1 LSEVVKAQKA
11 ATPEMRSKVF
21 MLEQRMKEG
30 EKEGRFDL
38 YELPVKHH
46 FSQGVYGREMFIPK
60 GTIVT
65 GHIHK
70 YTQLNVLVS
79 GDLSVLTEEGVKRV
93 KPPFVVVSPPGTKRV
108 AYAHEDSIWLTVHS
122 VGDETDIEKIESK
135 FIAKNETEYL
145 EFVDKQKQLE
155 SKP

>member
-1 LSEVVKAQKA
+1 MSEVVKAQKA

>member
-1 LSEVVKAQKA
+1 
-11 ATPEMRSKVF
+11 MRAKVF

-30 EKEGRFDL
+30 QKEGKFDL
-38 YELPVKHH
+38 YELPVRHH

-79 GDLSVLTEEGVKRV
+79 GDLSVLTEHGVKRV

-108 AYAHEDSIWLTVHS
+108 AYAHEDTIWLTIH
-122 VGDETDIEKIESK
+122 GTEETDVDKIEEK
-135 FIAKNETEYL
+135 FIAQTEQEYL
-145 EFVDKQKQLE
+145 AFIEQTKQLQE
-155 SKP
+155 QQGDTLCLGHR

>member
-1 LSEVVKAQKA
+1 MSEVVKAQKA

-30 EKEGRFDL
+30 EKEGKFDL

>member
-1 LSEVVKAQKA
+1 
-11 ATPEMRSKVF
+11 
-21 MLEQRMKEG
+21 
-30 EKEGRFDL
+30 
-38 YELPVKHH
+38 
-46 FSQGVYGREMFIPK
+46 
-60 GTIVT
+60 
-65 GHIHK
+65 
-70 YTQLNVLVS
+70 VS
-79 GDLSVLTEEGVKRV
+79 GDLSVLTEDGVKRV